1 MIEDREPWSEIS
13 LPAWVGSPLTNYYRT
28 LVRSQAEGKILPYF
42 GTGLRGYRAP
52 STMDE
57 DDEDLTEPTIQS
69 LPHTFSEG
77 QMAAIVD
84 IFSTT

>member
-1 MIEDREPWSEIS
+1 
-13 LPAWVGSPLTNYYRT
+13 
-28 LVRSQAEGKILPYF
+28 
-42 GTGLRGYRAP
+42 
-52 STMDE
+52 MDE

-69 LPHTFSEG
+69 LPHTVSEG